1 MLTNEERAEDAV
13 TADPDATAYQ
23 GLITPYPVWAGLHE
37 CGIKRD
43 DHHLVSSG
51 LFHDDF
57 QTCIDVD
64 RDELK
69 SYFKSMALYANR
81 KEGKIPLSIAAK
93 NSMVAFVQWAK
104 DKIRCGKDPAMYQY
118 ENKNVSLLIKR
129 AKTH

>member
-1 MLTNEERAEDAV
+1 MQIRKMQTNEEREEDAV
-13 TADPDATAYQ
+13 NADPDATAYKN
-23 GLITPYPVWAGLHE
+23 LITPYPVWAGLHE

-43 DHHLVSSG
+43 DHHLVSTD

-57 QTCIDVD
+57 QTCIDIN

-93 NSMVAFVQWAK
+93 NSMIAFVQWAK
-104 DKIRCGKDPAMYQY
+104 D
-118 ENKNVSLLIKR
+118 
-129 AKTH
+129 